1 MLYCDVHSIRGDK
14 NVCIFLRIYERVQIY
29 MNEQLFDT
37 DMMYKSKM
45 WKAHRQEYILWCKK
59 LKVFNDYDNIE
70 EEVTSYEERLMRIK
84 YKIDIT

>member
-1 MLYCDVHSIRGDK
+1 MYVS
-14 NVCIFLRIYERVQIY
+14 FYEFMKECRY
-29 MNEQLFDT
+29 HMNEQLFDT